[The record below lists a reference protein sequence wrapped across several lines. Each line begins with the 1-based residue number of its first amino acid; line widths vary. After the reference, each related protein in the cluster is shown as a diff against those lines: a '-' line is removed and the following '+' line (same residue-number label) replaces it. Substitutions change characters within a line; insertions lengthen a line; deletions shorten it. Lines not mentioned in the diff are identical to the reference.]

1 MSFEKPKIIAHRGG
15 RKWAPE
21 NTLSAFS
28 QSCQAGF
35 DGIELDIQR
44 ASTGELVVF
53 HDDDIGRTTNG
64 VGLLKDISL
73 AELRRLDAGSWFDEK
88 YAGEKIPLLQEVLDL
103 VEGKLTL
110 HIEIKNAPYEYPG
123 IEEDLLD
130 VLSGYRHMDK
140 IAISSFD
147 HTVLA
152 RLHKLAPELPTAFL
166 AEGIFVDVG
175 TYAQRVGASNWHP
188 SYHSLTKKA
197 IDDAHQAGLTVNTW
211 TPNTPREWSE
221 LVKSGIDGIVT
232 DDPVGLSEFIAKVK
246 AA

>member
-1 MSFEKPKIIAHRGG
+1 MSSQKPKIIAHRGG

-21 NTLSAFS
+21 NTLAAFAK
-28 QSCQAGF
+28 SCQAGF
-35 DGIELDIQR
+35 DGVELDIQR
-44 ASTGELVVF
+44 ASTGEVVVF

-64 VGLLKDISL
+64 VGLLKDISF

-88 YAGEKIPLLQEVLDL
+88 FVGEQIPLLQEVFDL
-103 VEGKLTL
+103 VDGKLTL

-130 VLSGYRHMDK
+130 LLNGYRHKDNVV
-140 IAISSFD
+140 ISSFD

-152 RLHKLAPELPTAFL
+152 RLNKLAPELPTAFL
-166 AEGIFVDVG
+166 AEGIFVDIG
-175 TYAQRVGASNWHP
+175 AYAKRFGATHWHP

-211 TPNTPREWSE
+211 TPNAPREWSE
-221 LVKSGIDGIVT
+221 LVKANADGIIT
-232 DDPVGLSEFIAKVK
+232 DDPVGLLEFLAKVK
-246 AA
+246 AV